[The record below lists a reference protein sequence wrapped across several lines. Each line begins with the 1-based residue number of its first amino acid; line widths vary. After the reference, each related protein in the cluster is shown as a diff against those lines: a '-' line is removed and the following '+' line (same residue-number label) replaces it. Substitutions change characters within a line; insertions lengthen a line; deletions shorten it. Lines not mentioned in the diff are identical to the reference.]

1 MRRPSRRS
9 GRVSSPTEGP
19 AEPDEH
25 RRYACHLR
33 ALGAVGADDEPALV
47 SEILQDPDPVM
58 AQAAVARHIDD
69 RARLLLTD
77 ERFPGWVHTMTGV
90 IGERDFLTRRLTEW
104 TLLAAIAQDKP
115 WAPAQVTSAPD
126 WFQRKAV
133 EVLASPDALALLA
146 SQGRTRRVRAAA
158 SQRLRQQGQ
167 QHD

>member
-1 MRRPSRRS
+1 M
-9 GRVSSPTEGP
+9 SSPTEGP

-33 ALGAVGADDEPALV
+33 ALAAVGADDEPALV

-115 WAPAQVTSAPD
+115 WAPAQVTSASD
-126 WFQRKAV
+126 WFQRKAI

-158 SQRLRQQGQ
+158 SQRLRQQGH